1 MITRTILAGLAA
13 ATLLAS
19 PTIASATTHKAAMTN
34 PCKGLSGKK
43 LKSCQVEARK
53 AAKASKT
60 PAKPAAKASTTPAKP
75 VG

>member
-19 PTIASATTHKAAMTN
+19 PTIASATTHKAAMTS
-34 PCKGLSGKK
+34 PCKGLGGKK
-43 LKSCQVEARK
+43 LKDCKVEARI

-60 PAKPAAKASTTPAKP
+60 AAKPA
-75 VG
+75 G

>member
-19 PTIASATTHKAAMTN
+19 PTIASAHTAKAAMTN

-43 LKSCQVEARK
+43 LKSCNVEAK
-53 AAKASKT
+53 IAAKASMT
-60 PAKPAAKASTTPAKP
+60 AAKPAAKASTTPAKP
-75 VG
+75 AG

>member
-1 MITRTILAGLAA
+1 MITRTILVGRTILAGLAA

-43 LKSCQVEARK
+43 LKSCKAEAK
-53 AAKASKT
+53 IANKASKT
-60 PAKPAAKASTTPAKP
+60 AAKPA
-75 VG
+75 G

>member
-19 PTIASATTHKAAMTN
+19 PTIASAHTAKAAMTN

-43 LKSCQVEARK
+43 LKDCKVEAK
-53 AAKASKT
+53 M
-60 PAKPAAKASTTPAKP
+60 AAKASTTPAKP
-75 VG
+75 AG